1 MRNRCL
7 GLLAVLLT
15 SAFVLSA
22 QVSSTSTLSG
32 TVTDPTGATVPGAS
46 VAVQNSETGVVF
58 RATTG
63 SAGTFSV
70 PSLGTGTYMVTV
82 TAPGFKE
89 SRVANI
95 KHDAAVPTAIEVRLE
110 VGQQTE
116 SVTVEASAAI
126 LQTQTAAVNT
136 TLTGRQ
142 IVELPLVSREALD
155 LTLSLPNVET
165 PGRPRTSTV
174 DGLAKGAINITMD
187 GVNVQDNQGKS
198 TDGFYTYVRP
208 RLDAVEE
215 VTVSSGASG
224 SDSTGEGAVQI
235 KFVTRSGSN
244 EPHGSLYEYHR
255 DTALNA
261 NYWFNN
267 RNLPPDPATGK
278 APKTRNLLN
287 QPGGRFGGPVY
298 IPKVFDGRNKL
309 FFFVNYEEFRLP
321 EEALRTRSVLSALGN
336 QGIFQY
342 NTSSGVRQVNL
353 LTLAAANNQTSTMDP
368 TTSAL
373 LNAIAAT
380 EVPGGLAATGDP
392 NVLNDNFINKGGQ
405 LRKFI
410 TLRFDANLNSK
421 NTLELSWNYQHL
433 YYTGNKVDFFNFT
446 DPEFPGFPNKGSIPS
461 YRFDGVIAWR
471 STITSR
477 MVNELRAGLQGGTI
491 YFEPEVNA
499 GQFAN
504 QQGFN
509 LGLNAADSITTATSV
524 PSPLRRNDP
533 VKNVYDNLNV
543 SRNTHTLTFGF
554 SFTQIN
560 LWTNSQTVIPSI
572 TFGVDPTDPAAAMF
586 TAGNFPG
593 ASATDLS
600 NAAGIYSVLTGRVT
614 AIGASANASESGGG
628 YVYSGPV
635 VLRAQQRET
644 GFFAQDSWKVRPNL
658 TLNAGLRWE
667 VEFPFV
673 AENNRFSLAGY
684 NGLFGV
690 SGPGNLFKPGTL
702 AGQPTVYNLLPN
714 GVATY
719 NTRWKDFSP
728 SLGLAWNLKGSSG
741 PLAWLLG
748 TGGTSVLRAGYS
760 LAYDRE
766 AITSLTGAIQ
776 NNPGTSIDATRNMT
790 AGNLVSGT
798 GTDVLPLLLRQTSRL
813 GPPNFASAPSYPIAS
828 SVNSSANA
836 ISPDLKMPYVQTWS
850 LGFQRSLSKDTVL
863 EVRYFGDH
871 LARQWTTINLN
882 EVNIVENNFLN
893 EFKLAQAN
901 LQANI
906 AAGRGNTFKYFGTG
920 TGTSPLPITLAYFSA
935 VPASLATDPTKYTS
949 SLFSSSTYVNTL
961 AANNPAP
968 YTFIS
973 SMATNN
979 ATQRANAIAAGL
991 PSNFFVVNPGVSSAN
1006 LLTNLGGSTYNAGT
1020 VELRRRLSAGLLFDL
1035 NYTYSKGMTSLF
1047 LSNRAPLTKALSPLN
1062 ITQAFK
1068 MNWIYELPFGQG
1080 KALLG
1085 NAHGVLGK
1093 IVSGWSINGTGRVQ
1107 SGDPVNLGNVRLV
1120 GMTRGELQA
1129 ASGMNFN
1136 DGLKIAYY
1144 LPQDIIQ
1151 NTIRAFN
1158 VSATS
1163 ATGYGTLGA
1172 PSGRYIAPAN
1182 GPGCIEVYA
1191 GQCGGTSI
1199 VMYGPHF
1206 TRFDISAAKK
1216 TKLTERVTLE
1226 IRGELLNAFN
1236 NINFI
1241 VGSPNSDTNSITN
1254 FSSQSFGQ
1262 VTNAYQDLSTT
1273 YDPGGRLIQFV
1284 GRINF

>member
-7 GLLAVLLT
+7 GLMAILLM
-15 SAFVLSA
+15 SALVLSA

-46 VAVQNSETGVVF
+46 VTVQNTETGVVF
-58 RATTG
+58 KATTG

-82 TAPGFKE
+82 SATGFKE

-95 KHDAAVPTAIEVRLE
+95 KHDAAVPTNIEVRLE

-116 SVTVEASAAI
+116 SITVEASTAV

-174 DGLAKGAINITMD
+174 GGLAKGAINITMD

-215 VTVSSGASG
+215 VTVSTGASG
-224 SDSTGEGAVQI
+224 ADSTGEGAVQI

-255 DTALNA
+255 DPSLNA

-267 RNLPPDPATGK
+267 RNLAPDPATGK
-278 APKTRNLLN
+278 APKNRVLLN
-287 QPGGRFGGPVY
+287 QFGGRFGGPVY

-309 FFFVNYEEFRLP
+309 FFFINYEEFRLP
-321 EEALRTRSVLSALGN
+321 EETLRTRTVLTPLTQ
-336 QGIFQY
+336 QGTFQF
-342 NTSSGVRQVNL
+342 NSSSGVQKVNL
-353 LTLAAANNQTSTMDP
+353 LNLAAANNQTSTMDP
-368 TTSAL
+368 TVSSL
-373 LNAIAAT
+373 LTAIAGT
-380 EVPGGLAATGDP
+380 ETPGALSATGDP
-392 NVLNDNFINKGGQ
+392 NTQNFSFIAKGGQ
-405 LRKFI
+405 IRKFT

-433 YYTGNKVDFFNFT
+433 YYTGQKVDFFNST
-446 DPEFPGFPNKGSIPS
+446 DPAFPGFPNKGSIPS

-471 STITSR
+471 STITPR

-491 YFEPEVNA
+491 LFEPEVDST
-499 GQFAN
+499 QFAN
-504 QQGFN
+504 QQGFS
-509 LGLNAADSITTATSV
+509 LGINTADGITTATSV
-524 PSPLRRNDP
+524 TSPLRRNDP
-533 VKNVYDNLNV
+533 VKNIYDNLNL
-543 SRNTHTLTFGF
+543 SRNAHSLSFGF

-560 LWTNSQTVIPSI
+560 LWTYSQTVVPSI
-572 TFGVDPTDPAAAMF
+572 TFGVDPTDPAASLF
-586 TAGNFPG
+586 VAGNFPG
-593 ASATDLS
+593 ASGTDLTNAS
-600 NAAGIYSVLTGRVT
+600 NIYSVLTGRTT
-614 AIGASANASESGGG
+614 AITANANISENGGG
-628 YVYSGPV
+628 YVYSGPI

-644 GFFAQDSWKVRPNL
+644 GFFGQDSWKVRPGL

-673 AENNRFSLAGY
+673 AKNNRFSTTSY

-702 AGQPTVYNLLPN
+702 TGQPTVYNLLAN
-714 GVATY
+714 DASTY
-719 NTRWKDFSP
+719 NTRWRDLSP
-728 SLGLAWNLKGSSG
+728 SVGLAWTPKVSSG

-748 TGGTSVLRAGYS
+748 RGGSGVLRAGYS

-766 AITSLTGAIQ
+766 AITSLTGAVQ
-776 NNPGTSIDATRNMT
+776 GNPGASIAATRNMT

-798 GTDVLPLLLRQTSRL
+798 GSDTLPLLLRQASRL
-813 GPPNFASAPSYPIAS
+813 GPPAFASAPNYPIAS

-836 ISPDLKMPYVQTWS
+836 IDPSLKMPYVQTWS
-850 LGFQRSLSKDTVL
+850 FGIQRSLSQDTVI

-871 LARQWTTINLN
+871 LARQWSTINLN

-906 AAGRGNTFKYFGTG
+906 AAGRGNSFKYFGTG
-920 TGTSPLPITLAYFSA
+920 TGTSPLPIMLAYFSA
-935 VPASLATDPTKYTS
+935 APASQASDPAKYTS

-968 YTFIS
+968 YTFVS

-979 ATQRANAIAAGL
+979 ATQRGNAIAAGL
-991 PSNFFVVNPGVSSAN
+991 PSNFFLVNPGVSSAN

-1020 VELRRRLSAGLLFDL
+1020 VELRRRLTKGLLFDV
-1035 NYTYSKGMTSLF
+1035 NYTFSKGMASVF
-1047 LSNRAPLTKALSPLN
+1047 LSQRAPLTKALSPLN
-1062 ITQAFK
+1062 ITHALK

-1080 KALLG
+1080 KPLLG

-1093 IVSGWSINGTGRVQ
+1093 VISGWSINGTGRLQ
-1107 SGDPVNLGNVRLV
+1107 SGDPVNLGNIRLI
-1120 GMTRGELQA
+1120 GMTRSDVQA

-1136 DGLKIAYY
+1136 DGAKIAYY
-1144 LPQDIIQ
+1144 LPQDVIQ

-1172 PSGRYIAPAN
+1172 PTGRYIAPAN
-1182 GPGCIEVYA
+1182 GPGCIEVYS
-1191 GQCGGTSI
+1191 GQCGGTSV

-1206 TRFDISAAKK
+1206 TRFDISAVKK

-1241 VGSPNSDTNSITN
+1241 VGSANNDTNSVTN